1 MALALAAS
9 TKGAISTKPISR
21 QLRPER
27 LIRFVVFL
35 VFFLHSEKKW
45 TINTK
50 KRTQTEG
57 PCNAPAKDSR

>member
-27 LIRFVVFL
+27 LILSGPSFIFL
-35 VFFLHSEKKW
+35 SQFLLREYVNGFELPRLKEANILV
-45 TINTK
+45 TIRN
-50 KRTQTEG
+50 
-57 PCNAPAKDSR
+57 